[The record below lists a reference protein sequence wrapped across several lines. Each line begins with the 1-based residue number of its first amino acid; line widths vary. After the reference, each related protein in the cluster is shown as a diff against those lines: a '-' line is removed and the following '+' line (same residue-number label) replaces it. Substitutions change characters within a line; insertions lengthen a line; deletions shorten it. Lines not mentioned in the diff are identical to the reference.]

1 MADRL
6 PPQPRRPLAADIPTG
21 WLNAEWWQ
29 AFDTDAL
36 AVYISALMWSMGQGT
51 DGDVSLSALQRDSPL
66 WRDDARFAA
75 AVAGI
80 VAQGRGMVSGVR
92 LILDDWEGKHAQ
104 TLHARIVRRR
114 STSAKSSSNYRDKHA
129 GNGDE
134 WDDESRDESHTVRH
148 GKDGKDGKD
157 GEGEER
163 KAVEWNVVPIP
174 DSGSGRIQPLAA
186 ARPNDDRCPHGV
198 RRPGICQY
206 CTHPRAPQGD
216 RVTAEVRAS

>member
-1 MADRL
+1 M
-6 PPQPRRPLAADIPTG
+6 

-51 DGDVSLSALQRDSPL
+51 DGDVSLPALQRATPL

-80 VAQGRGMVSGVR
+80 VAQGRGKVSGDR

-134 WDDESRDESHTVRH
+134 WDDQSRDESDTVRH
-148 GKDGKDGKD
+148 DKDDKDD
-157 GEGEER
+157 EG
-163 KAVEWNVVPIP
+163 
-174 DSGSGRIQPLAA
+174 
-186 ARPNDDRCPHGV
+186 
-198 RRPGICQY
+198 RR
-206 CTHPRAPQGD
+206 R
-216 RVTAEVRAS
+216 

>member
-1 MADRL
+1 M
-6 PPQPRRPLAADIPTG
+6 

-51 DGDVSLSALQRDSPL
+51 DGDVSLPALQRATPL

-80 VAQGRGMVSGVR
+80 VAQGRGRLDGDR

-114 STSAKSSSNYRDKHA
+114 STSAKSSAKNREDPRD
-129 GNGDE
+129 DP
-134 WDDESRDESHTVRH
+134 DDESRDESHTVSQGTDETGEH
-148 GKDGKDGKD
+148 GSGKDGDWYAPPSDPDGLIA
-157 GEGEER
+157 
-163 KAVEWNVVPIP
+163 KAQASWAKV
-174 DSGSGRIQPLAA
+174 GAA
-186 ARPNDDRCPHGV
+186 
-198 RRPGICQY
+198 
-206 CTHPRAPQGD
+206 
-216 RVTAEVRAS
+216 